1 MDRWPTTVFTKILA
15 AETALS
21 IQVHPDKRQAE
32 EGYAQQ
38 GNRVGE
44 DYNDANHKPELV
56 YAITPFMAMNGF
68 VPFRKS

>member
-1 MDRWPTTVFTKILA
+1 MDRFGQLPYLLKILA

-56 YAITPFMAMNGF
+56 YAITPLWQ
-68 VPFRKS
+68 